1 MREIDK
7 IIVEND
13 CYYLTEEEEELQ
25 ASPCW
30 EVKVDKETKKLL
42 FQVDGKEVLSY
53 PLSKIKKPL
62 TLEKF
67 NSLLHI
73 LRSGDLKAL
82 KDSINE

>member
-13 CYYLTEEEEELQ
+13 YYLTEEEEESQ

-30 EVKVDKETKKLL
+30 EVRVDRETNKLL
-42 FQVDGKEVLSY
+42 FQIDGKEVLSY
-53 PLSKIKKPL
+53 PLSKVKKPL